1 MKTEDLIDALANE
14 PAPPKAAAPLARVAV
29 ALVAGLMG
37 GGALLA
43 VSLGVRPDIGVAL
56 ATVMLKAGFAGAA
69 TAVVAPLL
77 LRLARAGRAG
87 GWRLAA
93 IGGFAA
99 LCVLVVAVTLLGAE
113 PGKRFAL
120 WMGGAFPWCVA
131 IIPALAAP
139 TALLLVRV
147 LRDLAP
153 TDLSATGATVGAVAG
168 GIGAMVYAMY
178 CPVDSAA
185 FVITWYAVG
194 IAVAAALGA
203 LLGPRLLRW

>member
-14 PAPPKAAAPLARVAV
+14 PAPPPTAAPAVRVAL
-29 ALVAGLMG
+29 ALGAGLTL

-43 VSLGVRPDIGVAL
+43 TFFGVRPDIGAAVMP
-56 ATVMLKAGFAGAA
+56 VMLKAGFAGAA
-69 TAVVAPLL
+69 TAVAAPLL
-77 LRLARAGRAG
+77 LRLARTGRAR

-93 IGGFAA
+93 IGGFVA
-99 LCVLVVAVTLLGAE
+99 LGLVVVAVALAGAE

-139 TALLLVRV
+139 TAFLLVRIM
-147 LRDLAP
+147 RDLAP
-153 TDLSATGATVGAVAG
+153 TDLAATGAAVGAVAG
-168 GIGAMVYAMY
+168 GVGAMVYAMY

-185 FVITWYAVG
+185 FVVTWYSVG

-203 LLGPRLLRW
+203 LLGPRVLRW